1 MIRFSSLG
9 PASSETR
16 HLLRRRFARY
26 LPGAERHPPP
36 RTATTVSDESVLNL
50 LLSLEIDFANDEPT
64 CRGLYEANR
73 AQHASALSFDE
84 LVPAGLLRLLW
95 GRMHARIGVSR
106 LLPGLPE
113 EVRASLEPV
122 IDRRYKRRFTV
133 GADARNDPTLRVVV
147 TALTDNPDGVHHI
160 DCPSPSWVAARLWE
174 RTDHLDPDARLRFC
188 VDRWALLDGYSFAP
202 IREWSELRVRQFREA
217 AFRILQLGE
226 SFFSWAELR
235 TRLTSQLALSANAP
249 LASMETYVPAVPAPL
264 LDRIE
269 WLERQEFD
277 RVRDEYETCEDLWAL
292 VNLLVADALV
302 DEQSRAPH
310 PVMQSLVDLAVERP
324 ELLSF
329 LVSKARYEPV
339 LMADLVLE
347 PRTAALACVLVA
359 EWQSSGGAWD
369 RELVMRD
376 DRAVRAIAFGD
387 ATAVMSYHLGQG
399 TLAPS
404 DVAALLSWMYERAG
418 IPTFPVQEAV
428 VDDDKL
434 EAVRFELTGHPSG
447 TLTAVADALKEK
459 MSAGLGSA
467 PFAAALEVIGLG
479 SLIGQVPPEPFVAA
493 YVQSLRAGDYS
504 LGRTR
509 LDRRRARTLVEM
521 ALRCDLAPKRRFFF
535 PLEIPVLLAEG
546 DKPKANPFIVHD
558 QIVRAVRA
566 HVRVLSR
573 AIAAW
578 EGTPPQEVVD
588 ALVAIVHAGAIEG
601 GDRERIAAFAA
612 RYETAEYIPRD
623 DGPLAWDLG
632 AALRVLDD
640 APREQLLRALLET
653 TEPLLLAHLATV
665 APLPIRPRIQK
676 RISELTPSVSDVST
690 LTEIQARIGALL
702 SSGSLDAAA
711 RFIEIEKGVGT
722 LGPVPGRALARLRAE
737 MQLRLLKGEFDQVAN
752 AVLSADLTGAEHNE
766 SLEALD
772 FYKALAQF
780 LKEGG
785 DRTFAEQTF
794 ERLHKRHSGI
804 AAYGVNLFAVR
815 ASKLLAG
822 DLFGHL
828 EGQPALEARRLLRED
843 VLGDG
848 PYRTITDDDR
858 SIHGCNRALL
868 LLATGQADRAKD
880 VLDGIPHGQMGD
892 RVAAYTA
899 VALSRLGRHAES
911 SHALKAAAL
920 TFGDTEAIRAARS
933 HIKTGEPY
941 DAKLVATPVEDYAQ
955 GIREALVRLSNMDP
969 LRQALLFHGPP
980 DAFVD
985 FVVPRVRGAAAKVMA
1000 LVPMMKRL
1008 GLNTHEDHV
1017 TAVIQAILAPR
1028 LEMFG
1033 WTVVDQPLGG
1043 HTAKGNPGRRDLVIK
1058 KEAFELAV
1066 IEAVFCRE
1074 PVTHAR
1080 IKDDLIS
1087 HFKRLLA
1094 YSTCQLFFHVTY
1106 SAVDNPGTI
1115 LSELKV
1121 AAEAPP
1127 DGFQFLRGEDLEV
1140 VDSGPAGFVA
1150 RYRSALHEVKVVFL
1164 IVDLRQAPQKDAAQ
1178 AAAAS
1183 T

>member
-1 MIRFSSLG
+1 
-9 PASSETR
+9 
-16 HLLRRRFARY
+16 
-26 LPGAERHPPP
+26 
-36 RTATTVSDESVLNL
+36 
-50 LLSLEIDFANDEPT
+50 
-64 CRGLYEANR
+64 
-73 AQHASALSFDE
+73 
-84 LVPAGLLRLLW
+84 
-95 GRMHARIGVSR
+95 MHARISVSR
-106 LLPGLPE
+106 LLPGLPA
-113 EVRASLEPV
+113 EVRANIEPV
-122 IDRRYKRRFTV
+122 LDGRYKRKFTV
-133 GADARNDPTLRVVV
+133 GIDARNDPNLHAVVA
-147 TALTDNPDGVHHI
+147 ALTDNPDGVHHI
-160 DCPSPSWVAARLWE
+160 DCPSPAWVAARLWE
-174 RTDHLDPDARLRFC
+174 RTEHLDPDARLRFC

-202 IREWSELRVRQFREA
+202 NREWNEVRVRQFREA
-217 AFRILQLGE
+217 AFRILQRGD
-226 SFFSWAELR
+226 SFFSWPELR
-235 TRLTSQLALSANAP
+235 RRLISQLALSAKAP

-264 LDRIE
+264 LDRIV

-277 RVRDEYETCEDLWAL
+277 RVRDEYETCEDMWTL

-310 PVMQSLVDLAVERP
+310 PVVTSLVDLAVERP

-329 LVSKARYEPV
+329 LVNKTRYEPV
-339 LMADLVLE
+339 LLADVVLE

-359 EWQSSGGAWD
+359 EWRSTGGAWD

-376 DRAVRAIAFGD
+376 DRAARAIAFGD

-399 TLAPS
+399 TLGPS

-418 IPTFPVQEAV
+418 IPTFPVQEEAV
-428 VDDDKL
+428 DEGKL
-434 EAVRFELTGHPSG
+434 EAVRSEITGHPPG
-447 TLTAVADALKEK
+447 TLKAVADALNGQ
-459 MSAGLGSA
+459 MGAGLGSA
-467 PFAAALEVIGLG
+467 PFAAALEVVGLG
-479 SLIGQVPPEPFVAA
+479 SLVGEVSPEPFVAA

-509 LDRRRARTLVEM
+509 LDKRRARTLVEI
-521 ALRCDLAPKRRFFF
+521 ALRCDLAPKRRFLF
-535 PLEIPVLLAEG
+535 PLELPVLLAEG
-546 DKPKANPFIVHD
+546 DRPKANRFMVHD
-558 QIVRAVRA
+558 QVVRAVRA

-573 AIAAW
+573 AVAAW
-578 EGTPPQEVVD
+578 EGSPPQEVTD
-588 ALVAIVHAGAIEG
+588 ALVAMVHAGAIES

-612 RYETAEYIPRD
+612 RYETAEFIPRD

-640 APREQLLRALLET
+640 APREQLLGALLET

-665 APLPIRPRIQK
+665 ASLSIRPRIQK
-676 RISELTPSVSDVST
+676 RISELTPSVSDVTT

-711 RFIEIEKGVGT
+711 EFIEIEKKVDT

-737 MQLRLLKGEFDQVAN
+737 MQLKLLKGEFDQVAN
-752 AVLSADLTGAEHNE
+752 ATVSADLAGGEYNE

-785 DRTFAEQTF
+785 DRHFAEQTF
-794 ERLHKRHSGI
+794 ERLHRRHSGI
-804 AAYGVNLFAVR
+804 AAYGVNLFAIR
-815 ASKLLAG
+815 ASKLLSG
-822 DLFGHL
+822 DLFRHL
-828 EGQPALEARRLLRED
+828 EGPPALDARKLLRED

-848 PYRTITDDDR
+848 PFRTITDDDR
-858 SIHGCNRALL
+858 AIHGCNRALL
-868 LLATGQADRAKD
+868 LLATGQADHAKD
-880 VLDGIPHGQMGD
+880 VLDRIPHGQLGD

-899 VALSRLGRHAES
+899 VALSRLGRHTES
-911 SHALKAAAL
+911 NDVLKAAAA
-920 TFGDTEAIRAARS
+920 TFGDTEAIRAA
-933 HIKTGEPY
+933 KTHVKSGAAY
-941 DAKLVATPVEDYAQ
+941 DSQPTATAVEDYSQ
-955 GIREALVRLSNMDP
+955 GIREALFRLLNMDP

-985 FVVPRVRGAAAKVMA
+985 FVLPRVRGAAATMMS

-1008 GLNTHEDHV
+1008 GLTTHEDHI
-1017 TAVIQAILAPR
+1017 TAVLQAILGPR
-1028 LEMFG
+1028 LAMFG

-1080 IKDDLIS
+1080 IKDDLIE
-1087 HFKRLLA
+1087 HFKRLFA

-1106 SAVDNPGTI
+1106 SAVDDPSAV
-1115 LSELKV
+1115 LSELKKT
-1121 AAEAPP
+1121 AEADAPN
-1127 DGFQFLRGEDLEV
+1127 GFLFLRRDDLEL

-1150 RYRSALHEVKVVFL
+1150 RYKSVLNEVKVVFL
-1164 IVDLRQAPQKDAAQ
+1164 IVDLRQAPQTDAAQ
-1178 AAAAS
+1178 SAAAA